1 VKPVGVAMV
10 VFGILQILFRDA
22 FSRFDMR
29 IHEWIHRRI
38 PALYA
43 LPGMRFR
50 LDARLQVAT
59 TVMFGAFFVI
69 AGVLVVVWG

>member
-1 VKPVGVAMV
+1 MV
-10 VFGILQILFRDA
+10 VFGILQIVFRTA

-43 LPGMRFR
+43 LPGMGFR
-50 LDARLQVAT
+50 LDWRLQVVT
-59 TVMFGAFFVI
+59 TVIFGAFFVI
-69 AGVLVVVWG
+69 AGVVVVVWG

>member
-1 VKPVGVAMV
+1 MV
-10 VFGILQILFRDA
+10 LFGILQILFRGA

-29 IHEWIHRRI
+29 IHERIHGRI

-50 LDARLQVAT
+50 LDARLQVVT
-59 TVMFGAFFVI
+59 TVIFGVFFVI
-69 AGVLVVVWG
+69 AGVAAVVWG

>member
-1 VKPVGVAMV
+1 MV
-10 VFGILQILFRDA
+10 LFGILQILFRGA

-43 LPGMRFR
+43 LPGMGFR

-59 TVMFGAFFVI
+59 TVIFGVFFVV
-69 AGVLVVVWG
+69 AGVAVVVSG

>member
-1 VKPVGVAMV
+1 MV
-10 VFGILQILFRDA
+10 VFGILQILFRGA

-43 LPGMRFR
+43 IPGMGFR
-50 LDARLQVAT
+50 LEWRAQVIT
-59 TVMFGAFFVI
+59 TVMFGIFFVI
-69 AGVLVVVWG
+69 AGVVVVVWA

>member
-1 VKPVGVAMV
+1 MV
-10 VFGILQILFRDA
+10 VFGILQILFRGA

-43 LPGMRFR
+43 LPCMGFR

-59 TVMFGAFFVI
+59 TVMFGVFFVI
-69 AGVLVVVWG
+69 TGLAVAVWG